1 VIQLADIQSKEKFI
15 KLCQFDWD
23 YAQLIDDFL
32 SVKAL
37 SVPTPY
43 GYHLLNINYSDVDSE
58 HTPCHQHLSAENKH
72 LLKGNNDA
80 FYRTYKATNIRRPW
94 RMKPYTLRAVS
105 DIRNV
110 LLPLGL
116 DAAHIR
122 YYYMPK
128 QFVLSAHSDIHDPVD
143 DENWDYEICHI
154 PLKTND
160 NTFVIIDREI
170 FFMSDLGGVY
180 KMRQDLNHTAG
191 NADGYED
198 RIQLTFKIIKP
209 L

>member
-1 VIQLADIQSKEKFI
+1 MENVYSKEKFV
-15 KLCQFDWD
+15 KLHQFDWD
-23 YAQLIDDFL
+23 HARLVDDFL

-37 SVPTPY
+37 SVPTLQ
-43 GYHLLNINYSDVDSE
+43 GYHLLNINYSDIDSE
-58 HTPCHQHLSAENKH
+58 HTPCHLPLSAENKH

-94 RMKPYTLRAVS
+94 RMRPYTLKAVS
-105 DIRNV
+105 DIRNA

-128 QFVLSAHSDIHDPVD
+128 QFVVGAHSDVHDRMD
-143 DENWDYEICHI
+143 DVNWDYEICHI

-160 NTFVIIDREI
+160 NTFVVIDKEI
-170 FFMSDLGGVY
+170 FFMHDLGGVY
-180 KMRQDLNHTAG
+180 KMRQDLNHTAA
-191 NADGYED
+191 NADGFED
-198 RIQLTFKIIKP
+198 RIQLSFKIVKATA
-209 L
+209 

>member
-1 VIQLADIQSKEKFI
+1 
-15 KLCQFDWD
+15 
-23 YAQLIDDFL
+23 
-32 SVKAL
+32 
-37 SVPTPY
+37 
-43 GYHLLNINYSDVDSE
+43 
-58 HTPCHQHLSAENKH
+58 
-72 LLKGNNDA
+72 
-80 FYRTYKATNIRRPW
+80 
-94 RMKPYTLRAVS
+94 
-105 DIRNV
+105 
-110 LLPLGL
+110 
-116 DAAHIR
+116 
-122 YYYMPK
+122 MPK

-170 FFMSDLGGVY
+170 FFMSDVGGVY